1 MIPKCIPTLG
11 DALVQELRMYK
22 ALIGEEKKH
31 QIAPLGHHKKGL
43 EA

>member
-1 MIPKCIPTLG
+1 MIPKCITTLG
-11 DALVQELRMYK
+11 DALVRELRMFK
-22 ALIGEEKKH
+22 TLIREAKKH